1 MRVGCLLALPVLAL
15 VAVCARICADN
26 EQSDAVHELESDD
39 ATMRATPSSDYL
51 FSEHV
56 PVLVAGG
63 DKGQDAYYTIG
74 TREPVASM
82 LWARSDT
89 MFAVAVVARFI
100 LAALVCSKKRP
111 SADAGTAKAAAHA
124 IGAG

>member
-15 VAVCARICADN
+15 VAVCVRIKHAGD

-56 PVLVAGG
+56 LVLVAGG
-63 DKGQDAYYTIG
+63 GSAKDQDAYTIG

-82 LWARSDT
+82 HWARSDAL
-89 MFAVAVVARFI
+89 FAVGVVAL
-100 LAALVCSKKRP
+100 LAAACVCCSKKRP
-111 SADAGTAKAAAHA
+111 SSSAG
-124 IGAG
+124 GGGGG